1 MVKNIFRD
9 SDIVN
14 LYYIHVIPYYGSV
27 MLILRWC
34 YDYLFFVEYI
44 WIYKGYD
51 SDEMPLTQMFLQ
63 RNLEL
68 NDEDENKEDEE
79 DNAKYVEMSLGGSN
93 ECTLFFL
100 IYITSLC

>member
-1 MVKNIFRD
+1 MKNIFRD

-14 LYYIHVIPYYGSV
+14 LYYINVIPFYGSV
-27 MLILRWC
+27 MLILCWC
-34 YDYLFFVEYI
+34 YDYVFFVEYI

-68 NDEDENKEDEE
+68 NDEDENAEDKE
-79 DNAKYVEMSLGGSN
+79 DNANFVEIFDGGSN
-93 ECTLFFL
+93 EGTFLFV
-100 IYITSLC
+100 I